1 MDRQPIVVNFL
12 FGFYVFDLTVSKNGI
27 QVSRFYT
34 LMPMTLIDKFCALYS
49 SLDVTTAEALTSI
62 YTQDV
67 EFIDPIS
74 HHHGLN
80 AVKTYFAA
88 LLENTKD
95 CTFHIS
101 MIAPSALN
109 EDIDYTVTWTMHLV
123 LKNKSAPI
131 HLQGISILKVKNEKI
146 YYHRDFYDLG
156 EMVYEHIP
164 VLGWVIHKIKA
175 RLHP

>member
-1 MDRQPIVVNFL
+1 MDRYHIGVSAASEFC
-12 FGFYVFDLTVSKNGI
+12 VFDLKVSKNGI

-49 SLDVTTAEALTSI
+49 TLDATTAEALASI

-67 EFIDPIS
+67 EFIDPIA
-74 HHHGLN
+74 HHHGLD
-80 AVKTYFAA
+80 AVKTYFAV
-88 LLENTKD
+88 LLENTED

-101 MIAPSALN
+101 MIAPSAPN
-109 EDIDYTVTWTMHLV
+109 EDIDYTVTWTMRLV

-131 HLQGISILKVKNEKI
+131 QLQGISILKVRNEKI

-175 RLHP
+175 RLRP